1 MNAWSTSTRLPTDR
15 ILRPFMPKKLFVGL
29 GSLLLA
35 PIVLE
40 LGFRALESPLGIDKQ
55 RLAHMRG
62 YVCDGDLGWYQPHP
76 YCVFTKKVNS
86 YGFNDVEWNVE
97 RTPGVPRIV
106 CIGGS
111 TTEGGNSSGRTGA
124 FPYMVEQALEKRC
137 GHDFEVLNAGMS
149 YWNSAELLTSW
160 FLLLQDFHPDL
171 LVIEA
176 GINDCEP
183 RAWPGFLPDY
193 RHFRRPLRTPSFSLE
208 RVLLTRWSDLFT
220 WVQSR
225 ANVVDIAEVTR
236 FPLTGPTEYQRTGE
250 MDLSTARSFRRNIEA
265 IGENATAHGVR
276 VMLMTCPLQ
285 PPTEETL
292 RQAGHYFVGVPQ
304 HNEILRELAGEH
316 GWMLAD
322 AAKIDELDHD
332 RRASLFVS
340 IAHVIPEGNQL
351 KAGYILGALAN
362 DWPPELGDCAGR

>member
-1 MNAWSTSTRLPTDR
+1 
-15 ILRPFMPKKLFVGL
+15 MPKKLLVGL
-29 GSLLLA
+29 GSLVLA

-40 LGFRALESPLGIDKQ
+40 LGFRALESPLEIDREQ
-55 RLAHMRG
+55 LRHMRA
-62 YVCDGDLGWYQPHP
+62 YVCTGDLGWYAPHP
-76 YCVFTKKVNS
+76 YWVFTKKGNS
-86 YGFNDVEWNVE
+86 FGFNDFDWKME
-97 RTPGVPRIV
+97 RTPGVQRIL

-111 TTEGGNSSGRTGA
+111 TTEGGNSYGHKGA
-124 FPYMVEQALEKRC
+124 FPYMVEQRLEKRC

-160 FLLLQDFHPDL
+160 FLLLQDFRPDL

-183 RAWPGFLPDY
+183 RVWPGYWPDY
-193 RHFRRPLRTPSFSLE
+193 RHFRHPLRTPSFSLE

-220 WVQSR
+220 WVQSS
-225 ANVVDIAEVTR
+225 ANVADIAELTR
-236 FPLTGPTEYQRTGE
+236 FPLGGKSEYQRTGE

-265 IGENATAHGVR
+265 IGESAAAHGVR

-285 PPTEETL
+285 PPTERTL
-292 RQAGHYFVGVPQ
+292 REAGHYFVGVPQ
-304 HNEILRELAGEH
+304 HNEILRELARDH

-322 AAKIDELDHD
+322 AARIDELDQD
-332 RRASLFVS
+332 RRVRLFIS

-351 KAGYILGALAN
+351 KADYIVDALAK
-362 DWPPELGDCAGR
+362 DWPTALGECTGR